1 MMSALSTGKPYNGFR
16 RALDMS
22 AVILDPQALFN
33 TYKARVAADGGT
45 IPDEAG
51 CLARFNFL
59 LNNGMYDRTTVCA
72 APSFGLKVDG
82 SGNVQTV
89 YNMLGASG
97 DLLAGSQGIPDPQY
111 PMIYDA
117 ASHAVIIK
125 VASIGGWYLKSRGN
139 QIIQKGSA
147 YLLAGRMADLD
158 RADNNGITAGYN
170 ISNLPMAYLRT
181 MITNGQKET
190 ESWRYGTRNSAW
202 PAGTGAAMNV
212 ATNIYSD
219 YTPSAGLFKVSAGII
234 EGYEKGTRY
243 AESPVATTGKLADL
257 SGNTAPLLIG
267 GTQTASAVAAC
278 YGAFQ
283 DVLCLHT
290 ADESDAILVSRLGM

>member
-1 MMSALSTGKPYNGFR
+1 MVAVNQTGKAYAGFR
-16 RALDMS
+16 KALDLS
-22 AVILDPQALFN
+22 ADILDPQALFN
-33 TYKARVAADGGT
+33 SHKARVIADGGT
-45 IPDEAG
+45 IPDENG

-59 LNNGMYDRTTVCA
+59 LNNAIYERTTICA
-72 APSFGLKVDG
+72 APAFGIKVDG

-97 DLLAGSQGIPDPQY
+97 DLLAGSQGTPDPLF

-125 VASIGGWYLKSRGN
+125 IASAGGWFLKSRAN
-139 QIIQKGSA
+139 QIIQKGKS
-147 YLLAGRMADLD
+147 YLIAGRMSDLD

-170 ISNLPMAYLRT
+170 INNLPLAYLRT
-181 MITNGQKET
+181 MITNGQGTT
-190 ESWRYGTRNSAW
+190 EAWRYGTRDSGW
-202 PAGTGAAMNV
+202 PAGNGNALYV
-212 ATNIYSD
+212 ATTVYAD
-219 YTPSAGLFKVSAGII
+219 YIPSAGLFKVSSGVI
-234 EGYEKGTRY
+234 EGYEKGTLLKT
-243 AESPVATTGKLADL
+243 SIPSVTGKLASL
-257 SGNTAPLLIG
+257 VGNTAPLLIG
-267 GTQTASAVAAC
+267 GTQTASAVGAC